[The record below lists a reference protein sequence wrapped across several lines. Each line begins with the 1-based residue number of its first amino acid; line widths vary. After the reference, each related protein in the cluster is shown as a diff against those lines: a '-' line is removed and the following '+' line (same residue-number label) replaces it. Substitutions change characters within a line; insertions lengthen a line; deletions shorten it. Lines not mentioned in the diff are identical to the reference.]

1 MNYDRPELRDRLASE
16 YVLGTL
22 HGRARQRF
30 QRLMKDDPA
39 LRAAV
44 EFWER
49 QLMPMAA
56 PLSVATPSPELW
68 NRVAARVAPPRGA
81 PEKSGLARWL
91 ARWLDPRTLGTLVA
105 GLFLGLGLSLVLPPL
120 LDRGDSGEGER
131 QLPQSYAGILGD
143 ANGHPAM
150 LVSSRRHGRIVDI
163 KVLRAI
169 GLGQDQ
175 VLQLWALPATGAPI
189 SLGLVPPQGKG
200 RIELPATSEELL
212 ANVTELAVSV
222 TPRNA
227 ASAPA
232 PSGAFILRGPCAK
245 FW

>member
-1 MNYDRPELRDRLASE
+1 M
-16 YVLGTL
+16 
-22 HGRARQRF
+22 
-30 QRLMKDDPA
+30 
-39 LRAAV
+39 
-44 EFWER
+44 
-49 QLMPMAA
+49 
-56 PLSVATPSPELW
+56 
-68 NRVAARVAPPRGA
+68 
-81 PEKSGLARWL
+81 
-91 ARWLDPRTLGTLVA
+91 
-105 GLFLGLGLSLVLPPL
+105 LPPL
-120 LDRGDSGEGER
+120 LDRGDLGEGER

-150 LVSSRRHGRIVDI
+150 IVSSRRHGRIVDI

-175 VLQLWALPATGAPI
+175 VLQLWALPVTGAPI

-227 ASAPA
+227 APAPA